1 MLIPRRHIYYKLT
14 NTTPQK
20 SFQVHVFKCMLI
32 FFDPFC
38 SNTRG
43 VISSCRC
50 AKQGETFLDSSWREL
65 SKLFDGSWYFS
76 DQNPFHFEKSFK
88 EHSEAKHLLDMRDRF
103 LPYQNLL
110 GAANWTTW
118 TLVGS
123 GWRYNHRSGINH
135 HEKCCCILNW
145 MDIYTIHTRE
155 IACKA

>member
-1 MLIPRRHIYYKLT
+1 MTISPSSLNGSWVLRSPNKLRT
-14 NTTPQK
+14 GGVIAIQ
-20 SFQVHVFKCMLI
+20 FKG
-32 FFDPFC
+32 
-38 SNTRG
+38 G

-110 GAANWTTW
+110 GAANRTTW
-118 TLVGS
+118 TLADS
-123 GWRYNHRSGINH
+123 GWRYNHRSGINN
-135 HEKCCCILNW
+135 HEKRWCILNW
-145 MDIYTIHTRE
+145 MDIYIHYTHPRN
-155 IACKA
+155 